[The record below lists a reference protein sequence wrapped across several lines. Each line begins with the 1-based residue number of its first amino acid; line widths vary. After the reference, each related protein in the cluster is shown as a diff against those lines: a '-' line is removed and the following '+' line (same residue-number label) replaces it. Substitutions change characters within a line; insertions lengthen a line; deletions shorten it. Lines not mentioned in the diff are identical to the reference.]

1 MLERIIKLEKFE
13 RSTSASTCVVVRKIV
28 ALRYL

>member
-1 MLERIIKLEKFE
+1 MLELIIKLERFE
-13 RSTSASTCVVVRKIV
+13 RSTSASNCVVVRKIA